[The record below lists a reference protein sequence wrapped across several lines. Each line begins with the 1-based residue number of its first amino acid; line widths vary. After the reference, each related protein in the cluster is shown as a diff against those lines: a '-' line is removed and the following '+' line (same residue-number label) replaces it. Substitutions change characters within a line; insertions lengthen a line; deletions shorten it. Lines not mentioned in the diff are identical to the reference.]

1 MNLIVNGTP
10 HEHRGEGTLL
20 ALLQEIGAMSERV
33 AVMVNDE
40 VIPRGDRKTFKL
52 KEKDRIEVLS
62 FCGGG

>member
-10 HEHRGEGTLL
+10 HQHQGDGTLL
-20 ALLQEIGAMSERV
+20 SLLQEMGAIPERV

-40 VIPRGDRKTFKL
+40 VIPRANRTAVTL
-52 KEKDRIEVLS
+52 KENDRIEVLS